1 LATGGG
7 RGLEAEIL
15 KSAASQGLW
24 AMLFVALLFYVL
36 KNNKE
41 REDKLLSA
49 LEKLGCQYEVLAR
62 DMHEIKEDVKD
73 LKGVVK

>member
-1 LATGGG
+1 M
-7 RGLEAEIL
+7 EAEIL

-49 LEKLGCQYEVLAR
+49 LEKLGGQYEVLAR